1 MKKLIYTVQ
10 GLQSP
15 EQERLLCELLPGVLR
30 AYGSDGTLTADAGSA
45 SISFGVPRSTS
56 CAELEQSINAAIAQ
70 HGMQLLP
77 PPNVRYYAYTG
88 KKATEKRKSISVST
102 FVTSLISAVAVTLVI
117 TMLLTALVTGAYW
130 NAKNLAGYPGG
141 AGDGQ
146 SAIDTETL
154 DVIDYLIDKYSYDA
168 VDDEALMQ
176 AVLKAYVAATGD
188 LYAEYYTQEEFDAM
202 TSENQGQMQG
212 IGVSVVNSTLEY
224 NGMTYSVIEVIM
236 VFPNSPAE
244 RAGIRP
250 GDMVITVK
258 HEGTEYS
265 VSQIGYTAAL
275 NYLRGVSGTKAEFT
289 VMRKSGAEYSP
300 IEYSVTR
307 EAYVSASITS
317 RVSETDPDVGIVT
330 LLQFDLTTPT
340 QFEAAVDELKGKG
353 CTKFVFDVRNN
364 PGGDLE
370 SIKAVLSF
378 FLAEKDLIVS
388 TKDKNGA
395 EEFDYVQVVKH
406 QDKAYAGCDVTK
418 EDIGKY
424 AKLPFTVLTNGNT
437 ASAAELFTA
446 TVRDYKL
453 GTIIGQTT
461 YGKGCMQSI
470 FSLKYYG
477 VEGGLKLTT
486 KMYFPASGNGYHG
499 VGITPDIS
507 VELSPE
513 AQEYNLYVL
522 PEALDNQ
529 LQAAIDHMK

>member
-224 NGMTYSVIEVIM
+224 NGMTYSVIEIIM

-424 AKLPFTVLTNGNT
+424 ANLPFTVLTNGNT

-486 KMYFPASGNGYHG
+486 KMYFPASGQGYHG